1 MSLKSAG
8 KFLLCVLLEMRVAAI
23 GGKFWKQGPFEFD
36 LSILPDV
43 WRFERNCRSIA
54 EDRFCRGSVMF
65 GLVIASQ
72 GMFPAFNGAERASI
86 CSG

>member
-23 GGKFWKQGPFEFD
+23 GGKFWEQGLFEFD

-43 WRFERNCRSIA
+43 WRFERDRRSREKIV
-54 EDRFCRGSVMF
+54 FVGF
-65 GLVIASQ
+65 GDVWTLVIASQ
-72 GMFPAFNGAERASI
+72 GLFPAFNGAERASI